1 MSTTQ
6 TTYREK
12 GVSLARGPALAL
24 GTFLVIAGLYFIYTE
39 HGFPRLSSFPNST
52 VHINGKAFFGVF
64 GLNGW
69 SGELTVASGALLI
82 FGAAQH
88 LLAKATSFIVAV
100 ILAGVGI
107 WALADHHSALGLF
120 AANIWTVLLWFA
132 AAAYLLINS
141 VLPRT
146 PGSDPDTDTATETP
160 TPVVHSQPLAEP
172 QATTTVSTGPR
183 TVEPATM
190 ARQPV
195 QTDTSSIIPERAPI
209 RVRPTGG
216 TDSDD
221 GSMRNDETPPTS

>member
-1 MSTTQ
+1 M
-6 TTYREK
+6 
-12 GVSLARGPALAL
+12 
-24 GTFLVIAGLYFIYTE
+24 
-39 HGFPRLSSFPNST
+39 
-52 VHINGKAFFGVF
+52 
-64 GLNGW
+64 
-69 SGELTVASGALLI
+69 ASGALLM

-160 TPVVHSQPLAEP
+160 NPWFILSPSLN
-172 QATTTVSTGPR
+172 PR
-183 TVEPATM
+183 
-190 ARQPV
+190 
-195 QTDTSSIIPERAPI
+195 
-209 RVRPTGG
+209 
-216 TDSDD
+216 
-221 GSMRNDETPPTS
+221 PPPR